1 MSRTL
6 TSARCQVW
14 SSTWRSSLPNASRAT
29 SLGRR
34 NPRNRNR
41 GAFISTGILCG
52 EHSDVNRRLA
62 ASRSAMN
69 LEDLRLI
76 DELHVDSVRNDAA
89 FVAFGEQAAHSLTAT
104 IAVIKREV
112 VHPHCHKAIDERRI
126 HRATERP
133 GALQS
138 SFAIAGQIRERCC
151 QQP

>member
-6 TSARCQVW
+6 TSPRCQVW
-14 SSTWRSSLPNASRAT
+14 SSTWRSSLPSASRAT

-34 NPRNRNR
+34 NPRNKNR

-76 DELHVDSVRNDAA
+76 DELHVDSVRNDAS
-89 FVAFGEQAAHSLTAT
+89 FVAFGEQAAHGLTAAF
-104 IAVIKREV
+104 AVIEREI
-112 VHPHCHKAIDERRI
+112 VHPHCHKAIRERRI
-126 HRATERP
+126 HLAGELH
-133 GALQS
+133 GVLQS
-138 SFAIAGQIRERCC
+138 IFAIVERILDALF